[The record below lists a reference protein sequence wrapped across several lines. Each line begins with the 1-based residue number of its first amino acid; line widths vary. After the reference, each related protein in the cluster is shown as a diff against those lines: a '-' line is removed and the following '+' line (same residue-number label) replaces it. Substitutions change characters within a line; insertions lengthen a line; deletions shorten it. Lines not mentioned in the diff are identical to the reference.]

1 MKITKITA
9 SKEPL
14 NLKNVQPVI
23 VKKGYSPFVQDGTWW
38 QYDESVKGYIDTGIK
53 AEGKDGAD
61 GHDGRD
67 FRYEDFTSE
76 QLAALKGKKGD
87 KGDPGEKGDQGEKG
101 DPGEK
106 GDKGDTGP
114 QGEQGVQ
121 GPTGPQGQQ
130 GIQGQKGDTGER
142 GEKGDTGTNGKDG
155 ISPTLSVTPIS
166 GGHRISITD
175 ATGSKSFDVIDGKNG
190 SSASV
195 TRADVVSALG
205 YTPYKPGNTIDA
217 SVLRGGINSIIN
229 NAMAVSINPAI
240 NGAGWAVERGA
251 NVSLY
256 LDGYDMQLLSTA
268 ASKLFDG
275 SAITYINFSRLS
287 DYCDKSHITWSSEKT
302 YPVGAYVI
310 YYDNGGTRGEF
321 SWYKATVE
329 NTGVVP
335 LNDTTGTWINTS
347 YEKTGDYK
355 ANLDLSGIEMVL
367 EIEFPFN
374 IRYENGIS
382 LYWRAYMQWFDHI
395 KVEKIQTDGT
405 VLTVDDGTSK
415 NTSIVNT
422 YYLGAKSG
430 NVDQKII
437 RLTMTVDSKKA
448 WMAMTQIAITGLVGG
463 IENSLVSR
471 GGSTLYGALLPYQT
485 NRLTFGSSSLRWGTV
500 YGVNVDVNGTIKIG
514 NTTLTE
520 AQLKALLAK
529 LT

>member
-205 YTPYKPGNTIDA
+205 YTPYKPGDTIDA

-229 NAMAVSINPAI
+229 NAMAVYPSTRQSTEQD
-240 NGAGWAVERGA
+240 GRLKEVLMY
-251 NVSLY
+251 LY
-256 LDGYDMQLLSTA
+256 ILMDMICSYFQLRHQNCSM
-268 ASKLFDG
+268 
-275 SAITYINFSRLS
+275 
-287 DYCDKSHITWSSEKT
+287 
-302 YPVGAYVI
+302 VQ
-310 YYDNGGTRGEF
+310 
-321 SWYKATVE
+321 
-329 NTGVVP
+329 P
-335 LNDTTGTWINTS
+335 LLI
-347 YEKTGDYK
+347 
-355 ANLDLSGIEMVL
+355 
-367 EIEFPFN
+367 
-374 IRYENGIS
+374 
-382 LYWRAYMQWFDHI
+382 
-395 KVEKIQTDGT
+395 
-405 VLTVDDGTSK
+405 
-415 NTSIVNT
+415 
-422 YYLGAKSG
+422 
-430 NVDQKII
+430 
-437 RLTMTVDSKKA
+437 
-448 WMAMTQIAITGLVGG
+448 
-463 IENSLVSR
+463 
-471 GGSTLYGALLPYQT
+471 
-485 NRLTFGSSSLRWGTV
+485 
-500 YGVNVDVNGTIKIG
+500 
-514 NTTLTE
+514 
-520 AQLKALLAK
+520 
-529 LT
+529 

>member
-76 QLAALKGKKGD
+76 QLAALKGEKGD
-87 KGDPGEKGDQGEKG
+87 KGDPGEKGDQGDIGPQGIQGVQGETGPEGPKG
-101 DPGEK
+101 DPGETGPRGEK
-106 GDKGDTGP
+106 GETGERGP
-114 QGEQGVQ
+114 QGKA
-121 GPTGPQGQQ
+121 GQQ
-130 GIQGQKGDTGER
+130 GPK

-205 YTPYKPGNTIDA
+205 YTPYKPGDEIDA

-256 LDGYDMQLLSTA
+256 LDGYDMQLLSTE

-275 SAITYINFSRLS
+275 SSTTYINFAKLS
-287 DYCDKSHITWSSEKT
+287 DYCAKSHITWSSEKT
-302 YPVGAYVI
+302 YPAGAYVI
-310 YYDNGGTRGEF
+310 YYDNGGTWGEF

-335 LNDTTGTWINTS
+335 LNDTTGTWVNTS
-347 YEKTGDYK
+347 CEKTGKYK

-382 LYWRAYMQWFDHI
+382 LYWRAYM
-395 KVEKIQTDGT
+395 
-405 VLTVDDGTSK
+405 
-415 NTSIVNT
+415 
-422 YYLGAKSG
+422 
-430 NVDQKII
+430 
-437 RLTMTVDSKKA
+437 
-448 WMAMTQIAITGLVGG
+448 
-463 IENSLVSR
+463 
-471 GGSTLYGALLPYQT
+471 
-485 NRLTFGSSSLRWGTV
+485 
-500 YGVNVDVNGTIKIG
+500 
-514 NTTLTE
+514 
-520 AQLKALLAK
+520 
-529 LT
+529 